1 MTKLKARILRLPGT
15 RPFVLRPSYFLRHLV
30 FDIRHSPSFRPQTGM
45 MNHFT
50 SMSPERLGE
59 LLAQFPRLRIAVIG
73 DYFLDKYLD
82 IDPALA
88 EVSLETGKVAHQ
100 VVGIRHCPGAAGTI
114 ISNLAALGAGT
125 LHAIGYTGDDGESYD
140 LRKGLTALG
149 CRTEHLHSAADRMT
163 PTYLKPRDQS
173 DPSLAGE
180 HSRYDTKNRTLTPA
194 ALEAKVIASLDSLLP
209 EVDAVIALDQVEEK
223 DCGVLTTALFDALA
237 DRAKRFPKVIFWA
250 DSRRRIRQYRQV
262 IIKSNQFEAVGWEN
276 PPPDAQV
283 GFDQL
288 QEALQSLQTQ
298 THAPIVVT
306 RGGEGVVVTD
316 PELTLVPGVRVEGPL
331 DPTGAGDSM
340 TAGAVLALAAGA
352 TLPEAALVGNLVA
365 SITIQQLAT
374 TGTARPEQLP
384 PRLALWQSQ
393 RQ

>member
-1 MTKLKARILRLPGT
+1 
-15 RPFVLRPSYFLRHLV
+15 
-30 FDIRHSPSFRPQTGM
+30 

-50 SMSPERLGE
+50 SMSPDRLSE
-59 LLAQFPRLRIAVIG
+59 LLARFSRLRIAVIG

-88 EVSLETGKVAHQ
+88 EVSLETAKVAHQ
-100 VVGIRHCPGAAGTI
+100 VVGIRHSPGAAGTI
-114 ISNLAALGAGT
+114 VSNLAALRAGT
-125 LHAIGYTGDDGESYD
+125 LHAVGYTGDDGESYD
-140 LRKGLTALG
+140 LRKGLAALG
-149 CRTEHLHSAADRMT
+149 CRTEHLHQAADRMT
-163 PTYLKPRDQS
+163 PTYLKPRDRS

-180 HSRYDTKNRTLTPA
+180 HSRYDTKNRTPTPA
-194 ALEAKVIASLDSLLP
+194 ALEAKLIASLDAILP

-223 DCGVLTTALFDALA
+223 DCGVMTTALFDALA
-237 DRAKRFPKVIFWA
+237 DRAKRHPRVIFWA

-288 QEALQSLQTQ
+288 QNALQGLRAQTN
-298 THAPIVVT
+298 APIVVT

-316 PELTLVPGVRVEGPL
+316 PELTLVPGVRVSGPI

-340 TAGAVLALAAGA
+340 TAGSVLALAAGA

-365 SITIQQLAT
+365 SLTIEQLAT
-374 TGTARPEQLP
+374 TGTATPEQLL
-384 PRLALWQSQ
+384 PRLELWQSQ
-393 RQ
+393 RG